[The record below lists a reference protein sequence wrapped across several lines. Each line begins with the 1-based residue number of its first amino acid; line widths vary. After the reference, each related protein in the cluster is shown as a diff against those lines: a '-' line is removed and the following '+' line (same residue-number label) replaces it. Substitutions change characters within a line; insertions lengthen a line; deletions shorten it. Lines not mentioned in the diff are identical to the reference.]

1 MGTDVNNGVKRV
13 LFLGGESSGK
23 TTLSRVC
30 AGYFTTMFVYEYG
43 RQYGEENDQNYTKE
57 SLYHIASRQR
67 EIENLCA
74 SISGSGYLFCDTNEL
89 VTSFYARE
97 WFNDPTIEIP
107 DLRMYHR
114 IYVLQN
120 DFPFVQDGSRQ
131 GIEFSMKQYM
141 YYVSYLDHEG
151 IDYIELSGTI
161 GQRLDSVIATI

>member
-30 AGYFTTMFVYEYG
+30 AGYFNTTWIPEYG
-43 RQYGEENDQNYTKE
+43 RQYGEQHDQEYTKE
-57 SLYHIASRQR
+57 SLHHIASTQR
-67 EIENLCA
+67 KMEDAYA
-74 SISGSGYLFCDTNEL
+74 SLLDIMFCDTNEL
-89 VTSFYARE
+89 VASFYARE
-97 WFNDPTIEIP
+97 WYNDPTIEIP
-107 DLRMYHR
+107 DLRLYHR
-114 IYVLQN
+114 IYVLRN

-131 GIEFSMKQYM
+131 GIEFSTKQYM

-161 GQRLDSVIATI
+161 GQRLDTVVRTIQ